1 MSIFSEVINNLFCVV
16 LKVVLVAYR
25 RWSFTRGS
33 SCEALTGKVLVV
45 WIGVRLWEAVSYER

>member
-1 MSIFSEVINNLFCVV
+1 MYQVV
-16 LKVVLVAYR
+16 PYKGQKVVLVAYR

-33 SCEALTGKVLVV
+33 SCKALTGKVLVV